1 MEYLLVV
8 GVVLMVLVVLT
19 PAAVVKRELALW
31 RWRRRARRPGL
42 RFSPRLTTRP

>member
-1 MEYLLVV
+1 MEYLFVV
-8 GVVLMVLVVLT
+8 LGVVIVLAVFA